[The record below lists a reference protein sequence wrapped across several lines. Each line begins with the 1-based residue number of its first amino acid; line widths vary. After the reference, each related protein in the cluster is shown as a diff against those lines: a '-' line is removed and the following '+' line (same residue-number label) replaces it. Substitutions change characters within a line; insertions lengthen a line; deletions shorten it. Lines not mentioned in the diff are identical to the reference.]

1 MKEKDILLE
10 TLFNHIYIIIQVIRR
25 TSKEEKFLVLYRYH
39 LGHTCNESY
48 TVVSIVYWDALE
60 EKKSLH
66 IYQKLTELLPPY
78 GLPTQ
83 RKCEFNIKCV
93 NCHFIY
99 KLDSFFPCTYS
110 KTCACQGYRDVGGAS
125 YSFGC
130 SWSVYYNGCKF
141 ARSKIPRKF
150 RLQVPEKVCEY
161 IPSPATYSAVV

>member
-1 MKEKDILLE
+1 MDYQL
-10 TLFNHIYIIIQVIRR
+10 
-25 TSKEEKFLVLYRYH
+25 
-39 LGHTCNESY
+39 NESVNLISSVL
-48 TVVSIVYWDALE
+48 TVTLYI
-60 EKKSLH
+60 
-66 IYQKLTELLPPY
+66 
-78 GLPTQ
+78 
-83 RKCEFNIKCV
+83 
-93 NCHFIY
+93 
-99 KLDSFFPCTYS
+99 LDSFFPCTYS